1 MSSTDGR
8 DEQSAAT
15 LLVVDDDERARES
28 LREIFAGGPHR
39 VVVAPDAPRALRLLH
54 REPCDLI
61 LLDVEM
67 PGIDGLALCR
77 LLRAQPATKRLPIV
91 VVSARDDEEHKVAAF
106 AAGADDFVSKS
117 APRGELL
124 SRVTAHLEA
133 ARRERA
139 LVGSNREL
147 GFLADLGRG
156 LLVALEPLQVVR
168 RAAGATY
175 EAANAALCA
184 AVLLADGRDAA
195 GDGLDDEN
203 PAGADGAGAAGG
215 EGASA
220 EDASVAACV
229 FDREGSAEG
238 ERLIRLDRL
247 RRWLASE
254 PQSPA
259 VLEDA
264 GEFLLRDE
272 EHRAEYVAPLRFGGR
287 TAGALVAAF
296 DSRDACGET
305 EARLID
311 AAAQQAALAA
321 HVSSLYEAAR
331 ASSVS
336 LAREVERRT
345 AEAVAQR
352 RFTEAIIDSLPV
364 SLYAVDRERRI
375 VAWNRNRELGGQG
388 IPREEV
394 MGRNVFD
401 VLTRQPRETLER
413 EFARAFETGQI
424 ERFEQESAGADG
436 ATKHWLVSKIPMRAE
451 GAEVS
456 HVITVG
462 EDITDRVLANR
473 AVAHSEKLAAVGR
486 LAAGVVHEINNPL
499 ATIAACAEALETR
512 VAEGAFGG
520 SKDVDDLREYLAL
533 IRSEAFRCK
542 AITNGLLDFSRNR
555 AGEHEPV
562 SLAEVVESAVRLLQ
576 HQKRAKQGVEF
587 VVEVAGD
594 LAPVVGDEG
603 QLQQAVIILAENA
616 IDAMPQGGRLTI
628 RARNEGAGVAVEVA
642 DTGVGIPAENL
653 AKIFEPFF
661 TTKEIGRGT
670 GLGLAV
676 CYGIVKE
683 HGGHVGVES
692 AAGRGTTFTLTL
704 PATQARPDGDHTR
717 RRPDLI

>member
-1 MSSTDGR
+1 MSPTPSREDNGT
-8 DEQSAAT
+8 AT
-15 LLVVDDDERARES
+15 LLVIDDDERARES
-28 LREIFAGGPHR
+28 LREILAGGPHR

-77 LLRAQPATKRLPIV
+77 LLRAQPATKRLPIL

-106 AAGADDFVSKS
+106 VAGADDFVSKA

-124 SRVTAHLEA
+124 SRVAAHLEA

-139 LVGSNREL
+139 LIGSNREL
-147 GFLADLGRG
+147 AFLADLGRG

-175 EAANAALCA
+175 EAANASLCA
-184 AVLLADGRDAA
+184 AVLLTGGRD
-195 GDGLDDEN
+195 
-203 PAGADGAGAAGG
+203 GADEGPEDEGAAGG
-215 EGASA
+215 RRGAAEGAGGA
-220 EDASVAACV
+220 EEENVAACV

-238 ERLIRLDRL
+238 PGLIRLDRL
-247 RRWLASE
+247 RRWLASG
-254 PQSPA
+254 PQSSA
-259 VLEDA
+259 VLEDP
-264 GEFLLRDE
+264 GGFLLRDVG
-272 EHRAEYVAPLRFGGR
+272 HRAEYVAPLRFGER

-296 DSRDACGET
+296 DSREACGET
-305 EARLID
+305 ETRLID
-311 AAAQQAALAA
+311 AAAQQVALAA

-364 SLYAVDRERRI
+364 SLYAVDRDRRI

-394 MGRNVFD
+394 LGRIVFD
-401 VLTRQPRETLER
+401 VLTRQTRETLER
-413 EFARAFETGQI
+413 EFARAFETGRI
-424 ERFEQESAGADG
+424 ERFEQESAQPDG
-436 ATKHWLVSKIPMRAE
+436 TMKHWLVSKIPMRAE
-451 GAEVS
+451 GSEVS

-462 EDITDRVLANR
+462 EDITGRVLANR

-499 ATIAACAEALETR
+499 ATIAACAEALEAR

-520 SKDVDDLREYLAL
+520 SKDAEDLREYLSL

-555 AGEHEPV
+555 AGEHAPV
-562 SLAEVVESAVRLLQ
+562 SMADAVVSAARLLQ

-587 VVEVAGD
+587 VVEVADD
-594 LAPVVGDEG
+594 LAPVLGDEG

-616 IDAMPQGGRLTI
+616 IDAMPHGGRLSV
-628 RARNEGAGVAVEVA
+628 RARNEGAGVVVEVA
-642 DTGVGIPAENL
+642 DTGVGIPPENL

-661 TTKEIGRGT
+661 TTKEIGQGT

-692 AAGRGTTFTLTL
+692 ALGRGTTFTLML
-704 PATQARPDGDHTR
+704 PALAARPDDDTTR